1 MIGRE
6 WNIRS
11 INDFDLV
18 SKCSSVVDHVVQVRR
33 YVEVQVL
40 VEREQVL
47 VVILHLVVGHVG
59 RVDKVA
65 VGLDSGVNSHQR
77 IG

>member
-18 SKCSSVVDHVVQVRR
+18 SKCSSVVDHAVQVRR

-40 VEREQVL
+40 VECEQVL
-47 VVILHLVVGHVG
+47 VVILYLVFGHVG